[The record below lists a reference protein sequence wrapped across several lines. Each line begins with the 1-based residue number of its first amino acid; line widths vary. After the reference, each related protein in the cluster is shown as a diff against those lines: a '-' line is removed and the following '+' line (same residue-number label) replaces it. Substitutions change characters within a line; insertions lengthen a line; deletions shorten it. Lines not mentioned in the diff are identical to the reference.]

1 MDRNHSPKTVISIGD
16 LVADVIVQIPNLPVQ
31 AAQHQLAR
39 GISVEPG
46 GAGNFLIAGAR
57 LGMRMQELG
66 VIGDDLFG
74 NAILAVLERE
84 GVDTTGL
91 VRQAGSTTTTVIVL
105 ADEMGRHVFLGKYGA
120 GPDLAYPENWA
131 GKIRNA
137 DAIFLSGYTL
147 QESRLT
153 AACLRALE
161 AAREVGVPVFFDPGP
176 EMVRAGSDLRER
188 VLALSQVIL
197 MTEEEIPLMTG
208 GSGGLEAVPGLLSM
222 GAELA
227 CVKRGRDGCV
237 LFRAGERVEHPG
249 YPVEVRDTAAAG
261 DSSMPR

>member
-1 MDRNHSPKTVISIGD
+1 MT
-16 LVADVIVQIPNLPVQ
+16 
-31 AAQHQLAR
+31 
-39 GISVEPG
+39 
-46 GAGNFLIAGAR
+46 
-57 LGMRMQELG
+57 
-66 VIGDDLFG
+66 
-74 NAILAVLERE
+74 
-84 GVDTTGL
+84 
-91 VRQAGSTTTTVIVL
+91 
-105 ADEMGRHVFLGKYGA
+105 MGRHVFLGKYGV
-120 GPDLAYPENWA
+120 GPELAYPENWA
-131 GKIRNA
+131 GKIGNA
-137 DAIFLSGYTL
+137 DAVFLSGYTL

-176 EMVRAGSDLRER
+176 EMARAGSDLREQ

-208 GSGGLEAVPGLLSM
+208 GPGGLEAVPGLLSM

-237 LFRAGERVEHPG
+237 LFRGGERVEHPG

-261 DSSMPR
+261 DSFDAALIYAYLHGWQMADMAAFANAMGAAKVRKAGSGSQVPTAAEVQAVLDQYHVGLRAIRE